1 LRVQYQISANTTIVV
16 LSYLFLSCFFL
27 RKELK
32 TKIMMSDNDALNDTN
47 ITSVTKKT
55 NATEDLSI
63 SNIDEHAPA
72 TDNKKSKTL
81 ELDDGGSD
89 VSVLSSELLGS
100 ARNTLFASVFLL
112 LGDVMGTG
120 VLSLPS
126 SASKIG
132 WGMSISAL
140 IVFAF
145 AAFYSG
151 VLLSAVK
158 QKYPGE
164 FLKNKRKARL

>member
-1 LRVQYQISANTTIVV
+1 
-16 LSYLFLSCFFL
+16 
-27 RKELK
+27 
-32 TKIMMSDNDALNDTN
+32 MMSDNDALNDTN

-81 ELDDGGSD
+81 ELDDSND

-145 AAFYSG
+145 AAYYSG

-164 FLKNKRKARL
+164 FFKNKQTTTLPYPT

>member
-1 LRVQYQISANTTIVV
+1 
-16 LSYLFLSCFFL
+16 
-27 RKELK
+27 
-32 TKIMMSDNDALNDTN
+32 MMGDNDALNDTN

-63 SNIDEHAPA
+63 SNIDEHSPA
-72 TDNKKSKTL
+72 ADNKKSKNL
-81 ELDDGGSD
+81 ELDDGSD

-126 SASKIG
+126 AASKIG
-132 WGMSISAL
+132 WGMSVFAL
-140 IVFAF
+140 IVFAL
-145 AAFYSG
+145 AAYYSG

-164 FLKNKRKARL
+164 LKQNKRKVRLYRILHKFSC